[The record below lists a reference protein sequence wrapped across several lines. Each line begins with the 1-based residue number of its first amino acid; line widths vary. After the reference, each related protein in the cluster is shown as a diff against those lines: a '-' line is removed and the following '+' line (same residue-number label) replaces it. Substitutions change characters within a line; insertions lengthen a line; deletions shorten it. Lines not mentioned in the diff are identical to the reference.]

1 MQINFE
7 KIIIKYIFS
16 KISKNKIKNKN
27 TKFDDIKEFDSLN
40 LVKLI
45 IYLNKYNINLD
56 AEKLSKIK
64 NIKDLINVCKKS
76 N

>member
-7 KIIIKYIFS
+7 KIIIKYIVS
-16 KISKNKIKNKN
+16 KISKNKIINKN

-64 NIKDLINVCKKS
+64 NIKDLISVCKKS

>member
-1 MQINFE
+1 MQIDFE

-16 KISKNKIKNKN
+16 KISKNNNINKK

-45 IYLNKYNINLD
+45 IHLNKYNINLD

-64 NIKDLINVCKKS
+64 NIKDLINVCKES

>member
-16 KISKNKIKNKN
+16 KISKNKIINKN

>member
-16 KISKNKIKNKN
+16 NISKNKIINKN

>member
-16 KISKNKIKNKN
+16 NFSKNKIINKN

>member
-1 MQINFE
+1 MQIDFE

-16 KISKNKIKNKN
+16 KISKNNNINKN

-45 IYLNKYNINLD
+45 IHLNKYNINLD

-64 NIKDLINVCKKS
+64 NIKDLINVCKES